1 MKKTLVTISCV
12 LAMTLAASA
21 NSCDQSTNTQCT
33 SSKNSSE
40 YGVPNAPIVKSQDSS
55 NIITLEAVGMG
66 AAPANYISKAQ
77 KIAMAKRAAIVD
89 GYRQMGEK
97 LHGLHVNAKDKM
109 VNSVLQES
117 VVMTRL
123 NSVVKNAQVIE
134 TTYED
139 GLAQVKMEL
148 KIDARRWRDVLTVA
162 SR

>member
-1 MKKTLVTISCV
+1 MKKTIVAISCV

-21 NSCDQSTNTQCT
+21 NNSKTNIQQS

-40 YGVPNAPIVKSQDSS
+40 YGIPNAPVINKESGR
-55 NIITLEAVGMG
+55 IITLEAVGMG
-66 AAPANYISKAQ
+66 AAPAKYISKAQ

-97 LHGLHVNAKDKM
+97 LHGLHIMGKDKLS
-109 VNSVLQES
+109 NSVLVDS
-117 VVMTRL
+117 VVLTRL
-123 NSVVKNAQVIE
+123 NSVVKNAKVVE
-134 TTYED
+134 TIYED

-148 KIDARRWRDVLTVA
+148 KIDAKRWREVLTVA